1 MKMDYTQWAQEYVL
15 EQEKL
20 KKKLTSL
27 RAELRERLKSGEEGV
42 YLLKRRIVI
51 LNSMYIDCKNIANI
65 LMERGR
71 RLNVKEA
78 CA

>member
-1 MKMDYTQWAQEYVL
+1 MDYTQWAQEYVL

-42 YLLKRRIVI
+42 YLLK
-51 LNSMYIDCKNIANI
+51 
-65 LMERGR
+65 GG
-71 RLNVKEA
+71 
-78 CA
+78 

>member
-1 MKMDYTQWAQEYVL
+1 MDYTQWAQEYVL

-51 LNSMYIDCKNIANI
+51 LNSMYIDCKNTANI
-65 LMERGR
+65 LMEGG
-71 RLNVKEA
+71 EG
-78 CA
+78 